1 VKVDH
6 QLSADLGRN
15 EAILRGVVEM
25 CRRLGLR
32 TVLAGVETNVQV
44 QAART
49 MGADAVQGAL
59 LGRPTTADDL
69 AGLLAVR

>member
-1 VKVDH
+1 
-6 QLSADLGRN
+6 
-15 EAILRGVVEM
+15 M

-44 QAART
+44 QAARRI
-49 MGADAVQGAL
+49 GADAVQGVV
-59 LGRPTTADDL
+59 LGRPITAEDP